1 MNDHLSHKP
10 SQKAG
15 VLILVMVCAPLI
27 VGTAGMYMWF
37 IPNRDLKLP
46 AAVIGGSYVLLIVF
60 LNSLVA
66 RVNYA
71 ESWRQKGGEAKQAL
85 GVIGGLLMI
94 GFCSF
99 LVAFR
104 AAPAEFT
111 KLFGHP
117 VNLVFSVTEIFRHTS
132 RASGLCPYTLT
143 LESLQGGPGTDFCVD
158 VESANRLHVGDQVQ
172 LRGKETNLGFKFD
185 SYSG

>member
-60 LNSLVA
+60 LNHL
-66 RVNYA
+66 
-71 ESWRQKGGEAKQAL
+71 
-85 GVIGGLLMI
+85 
-94 GFCSF
+94 
-99 LVAFR
+99 
-104 AAPAEFT
+104 
-111 KLFGHP
+111 
-117 VNLVFSVTEIFRHTS
+117 
-132 RASGLCPYTLT
+132 
-143 LESLQGGPGTDFCVD
+143 
-158 VESANRLHVGDQVQ
+158 
-172 LRGKETNLGFKFD
+172 
-185 SYSG
+185 